1 MADSPLTK
9 GPIVLAG
16 RYELGTRLGTGGMAD
31 VFLARDTLLGRE
43 VAVKVF
49 RAAVT
54 EERFDERQRAEIAL
68 LARLNH
74 PGLVT
79 LFDAGSGLFG
89 DGAHRA
95 FLVLELV
102 PGLSLAD
109 RLHRGPLPAAEAAVV
124 GAQVAEALGYIH
136 AAGVVHRDV
145 KPANILLPAVGTGA
159 TQSWTKLADFG
170 IARLVED
177 AHLTSTG
184 LLLGTPGYLSPEQAT
199 GVSPGPP
206 TDVYALGLVLLECR
220 TGARAYPGSGL
231 ESATARLHRDPDIP
245 AGLGPSWTRLLAAMT
260 TRDVD
265 ARPTAIEAGRELR
278 AMDTTP
284 TATRV
289 LPIATAPMATVPM
302 TAAPGTTVTMA
313 TAPLAPAPAAGAPI
327 ATVPVAKVDDAATQV
342 QAVPSAPPGRGLSA
356 RAAFGRDGQPAGRAR
371 SARRFSPRRA
381 AVAGL
386 ALLAA
391 VLVGLGLWLW
401 PADPGAGRAPAP
413 SYPAVPGPLGQH
425 LQRLQT
431 SVQP

>member
-1 MADSPLTK
+1 VADSPLTE

-79 LFDAGSGLFG
+79 LFDAGSGVFG

-109 RLHRGPLPAAEAAVV
+109 RLRRGLLPAAQAAVV
-124 GAQVAEALGYIH
+124 GAQVAESLGYIH

-159 TQSWTKLADFG
+159 TESWTKLADFG

-245 AGLGPSWTRLLAAMT
+245 AGLGSSWTRLLAAMT
-260 TRDVD
+260 ARDVD
-265 ARPTAIEAGRELR
+265 ARPTAIEASRELR
-278 AMDTTP
+278 AMDTP
-284 TATRV
+284 PAATRV
-289 LPIATAPMATVPM
+289 LPIAAAPMATVPM
-302 TAAPGTTVTMA
+302 TAA
-313 TAPLAPAPAAGAPI
+313 AGA
-327 ATVPVAKVDDAATQV
+327 TVAMAKVDDAATQV
-342 QAVPSAPPGRGLSA
+342 QAAPAPPL
-356 RAAFGRDGQPAGRAR
+356 RAARSRRAGRT
-371 SARRFSPRRA
+371 RRAPGPPRRA
-381 AVAGL
+381 VTRSSRTRPP
-386 ALLAA
+386 AA
-391 VLVGLGLWLW
+391 
-401 PADPGAGRAPAP
+401 APRRPRRPRGCLEARTP
-413 SYPAVPGPLGQH
+413 RWCRY
-425 LQRLQT
+425 R
-431 SVQP
+431 